1 MSTTDLRA
9 TIRADL
15 EANRRSPKGKVA
27 VVAFRL
33 AHAAGGSGRRRW
45 WAVPVLAF
53 YRLIV
58 DWVMGIEIP
67 AGVHAGPGLAVFHG
81 TGLVVHSGTRIG
93 AGVTLR
99 QGTTIG
105 ARGHGDGPDGQ
116 APVLGNDVDV
126 GVGALV
132 IGPWTVGDGAVIGA
146 GAVVVGDVP
155 AGATVVGNPA
165 RILSESPTSTSASRG
180 GGR

>member
-1 MSTTDLRA
+1 MADPDLWS

-15 EANRRSPKGKVA
+15 AANAGSPKGKVA

-33 AHAAGGSGRRRW
+33 AHAVRGTGRPSL
-45 WAVPVLAF
+45 WAVPLLAL
-53 YRLIV
+53 YRLVV

-67 AGVHAGPGLAVFHG
+67 PGVEAGPGLAVFHG
-81 TGLVVHSGTRIG
+81 TGLVLHSGTRLG

-105 ARGHGDGPDGQ
+105 ARGDGDGPDGQ
-116 APVLGNDVDV
+116 APVVGDRVNV
-126 GVGALV
+126 GVGALI
-132 IGPWTVGDGAVIGA
+132 IGPYRIGDDAVVGA
-146 GAVVVGDVP
+146 GAVVVDDVP

-165 RILSESPTSTSASRG
+165 RVVTP
-180 GGR
+180 